1 MFNIYIKLGDRYQLP
16 TEHDIIQYKVAHQE
30 TTLNLN
36 LGIIYHKSSK
46 MLFHK
51 SQYGLKHMYMIRIL
65 AWVKLNPTLPA

>member
-46 MLFHK
+46 MLYICIWSESLH
-51 SQYGLKHMYMIRIL
+51 GWNHEVIR
-65 AWVKLNPTLPA
+65 